1 MASITIRNL
10 DEKVK
15 ARLRQRAARNGRSME
30 AEARAILAGTLG
42 VSERE
47 RDLALAIHR
56 RFASLGSDSLPIPP
70 RGRVRTPPIWDE

>member
-15 ARLRQRAARNGRSME
+15 ARLRQRAARHGRSME
-30 AEARAILAGTLG
+30 AEARAILAGSLG

-47 RDLALAIHR
+47 PDVALAIHR
-56 RFASLGSDSLPIPP
+56 RFAKLGADSLPIPP
-70 RGRVRTPPIWDE
+70 RQPVRTPPKWDE